1 MDYRPLAASKLLAG
15 EKFQASKIQAPEKLQ
30 NSSSNSDNPPA
41 FLGFKAPPARPLLAK
56 CSRIALS
63 CIVMKRLFAIV
74 VLLFV
79 LLPCVRA
86 DGPDDQYVQIY
97 NLIQQGDSLGAGQ
110 PTQALAKYT
119 EAENA
124 LRKFQKVYPGWN
136 DRVVNFRLNYLASK
150 ITILSAKIS
159 GTTNAPA
166 PAQLPAPPPP
176 QTVIAP
182 VKETAKTP
190 VAPPVPPTAT
200 PPPAPKSQAPVV
212 ETPAPLS
219 PVNPTLLAPS
229 EVGTSAPP
237 MIVLPQPGPSTA
249 DLQNQIADLQN
260 QLRQLQ
266 GEKSLTEAKLRE
278 ALAARPAGADPREYA
293 MAQDKLRS
301 IQKENELLQV
311 SLAQEREKAA
321 ALANSS
327 QLLQTKKDLVD
338 TKQQLADQ
346 TTRVTQLAQENES
359 LRGQIKTLTAS
370 NAELTMLRTE
380 NAALKKTIQ
389 AKSPAPGT
397 ATADLNRQLAQAQA
411 TIASLESDKE
421 VWNLEKEALQNR
433 VKQLSAR
440 PAGPSPGTQIW
451 SQDTEHVKQLERE
464 RDDLQK
470 KLDAAQKELY
480 GRKGKATAARV
491 DELAT
496 ELETMRAR
504 MDIYEAKP
512 VPYTPEELALFK
524 KPAAPAPDP
533 HAGQK
538 SVRELP
544 AGTAE
549 LAAQAQ
555 QDFAAR
561 NYDQAEQKYVE
572 VLRHDSKNANTLANL
587 ATVQLEMGHLD
598 DAEKNIKTALSVT
611 PNDSF
616 TLSILGNLK
625 YREGKYDDALD
636 ALSRA
641 AKADPQ
647 NPEIQ
652 NFLGLTLS
660 QKGMRNAAE
669 AAFRKAILLNPN
681 YAGAQNNLAV
691 FYLTQQPPA
700 VELARWHYDKA
711 VAAGFPRNQE
721 LEKLLNDKQT
731 AQSGH

>member
-1 MDYRPLAASKLLAG
+1 
-15 EKFQASKIQAPEKLQ
+15 
-30 NSSSNSDNPPA
+30 
-41 FLGFKAPPARPLLAK
+41 
-56 CSRIALS
+56 
-63 CIVMKRLFAIV
+63 MKRFFAFV

-79 LLPCVRA
+79 LLPSVRA

-97 NLIQQGDSLGAGQ
+97 NLIQEGDAFGPSQ
-110 PTQALAKYT
+110 PTQAVAKYT
-119 EAENA
+119 EAQKA
-124 LRKFQKVYPGWN
+124 LRKFQKIYPGWN
-136 DRVVNFRLNYLASK
+136 DRLVNFRLNYLASK
-150 ITILSAKIS
+150 ITILTANTPGAS
-159 GTTNAPA
+159 NAPA
-166 PAQLPAPPPP
+166 PATLPAPATQQTVVTSP
-176 QTVIAP
+176 QT
-182 VKETAKTP
+182 AKAP
-190 VAPPVPPTAT
+190 VAPPAPAASPTT
-200 PPPAPKSQAPVV
+200 PAPAAPPPVV
-212 ETPAPLS
+212 EAPTPPPLS
-219 PVNPTLLAPS
+219 PVTPTLLAPS
-229 EVGTSAPP
+229 EVVTSSAP
-237 MIVLPQPGPSTA
+237 MIVLPRPGPSTA
-249 DLQNQIADLQN
+249 ELQNQIADLQN

-278 ALAARPAGADPREYA
+278 ALAARPAGADPREF
-293 MAQDKLRS
+293 AQAQEKLRS

-321 ALANSS
+321 ALANSTE
-327 QLLQTKKDLVD
+327 LAQTKKDLTD
-338 TKQQLADQ
+338 TKHQLADQ

-359 LRGQIKTLTAS
+359 LRGQVKTLTAG
-370 NAELTMLRTE
+370 NGELASLRTE
-380 NAALKKTIQ
+380 NAALKKVID
-389 AKSPAPGT
+389 AKSPAQGGV
-397 ATADLNRQLAQAQA
+397 AADLGRQLTQAQA
-411 TIASLESDKE
+411 TIASLQADKE

-433 VKQLSAR
+433 VKQLSAQ
-440 PAGPSPGTQIW
+440 PAGPTPGTQIW

-480 GRKGKATAARV
+480 GRKGKTAAARV

-524 KPAAPAPDP
+524 KPNVPLADP
-533 HAGQK
+533 HAGEK

-549 LAAQAQ
+549 LVSEAQ

-561 NYDQAEQKYVE
+561 NYEQAERKYLE
-572 VLRHDSKNANTLANL
+572 VLRHDEKNVNTLANL
-587 ATVQLEMGHLD
+587 ATVQLEMGHLE
-598 DAEKNIKTALSVT
+598 DAEKNLKTALSVA

-625 YREGKYDDALD
+625 FRQAKYDDALD

-641 AKADPQ
+641 AKAEPQ
-647 NPEIQ
+647 NAEIQ

-669 AAFRKAILLNPN
+669 AAFRKAILLNPG

-711 VAAGFPRNQE
+711 VAAGFPRNPE
-721 LEKLLNDKQT
+721 LEKLLDEKKT
-731 AQSGH
+731 AQSGQ

>member
-1 MDYRPLAASKLLAG
+1 
-15 EKFQASKIQAPEKLQ
+15 
-30 NSSSNSDNPPA
+30 
-41 FLGFKAPPARPLLAK
+41 
-56 CSRIALS
+56 
-63 CIVMKRLFAIV
+63 
-74 VLLFV
+74 
-79 LLPCVRA
+79 
-86 DGPDDQYVQIY
+86 
-97 NLIQQGDSLGAGQ
+97 
-110 PTQALAKYT
+110 
-119 EAENA
+119 
-124 LRKFQKVYPGWN
+124 
-136 DRVVNFRLNYLASK
+136 
-150 ITILSAKIS
+150 
-159 GTTNAPA
+159 
-166 PAQLPAPPPP
+166 
-176 QTVIAP
+176 
-182 VKETAKTP
+182 
-190 VAPPVPPTAT
+190 
-200 PPPAPKSQAPVV
+200 
-212 ETPAPLS
+212 
-219 PVNPTLLAPS
+219 
-229 EVGTSAPP
+229 

-293 MAQDKLRS
+293 KAQDKLRS

-327 QLLQTKKDLVD
+327 QLLQTKKDLAD

-359 LRGQIKTLTAS
+359 LRGQIKTLTTS
-370 NAELTMLRTE
+370 NAELAALRTE

-389 AKSPAPGT
+389 AKSPAQGT
-397 ATADLNRQLAQAQA
+397 ATADLNRQLAQAQS

-433 VKQLSAR
+433 VRQLSAR
-440 PAGPSPGTQIW
+440 PAGPTPATQIW

-480 GRKGKATAARV
+480 GRKGKTTAARV

-572 VLRHDSKNANTLANL
+572 VLRHDSKNPNTLANL

-641 AKADPQ
+641 ARADPQ
-647 NPEIQ
+647 NAEIQ

-660 QKGMRNAAE
+660 QKGMRNPAE

-721 LEKLLNDKQT
+721 LEKMLDEKKT
-731 AQSGH
+731 VQSGP